1 MIASQLKSRVSLR
14 GLGDG
19 GMGMRRS
26 PRPAGAVLLRLFLV
40 LEGSLVLFSVLD
52 FPLEGSLVL
61 FSVLGFPLEGSLVL
75 FSVLAFPLE
84 GSLVFSLGC
93 VLEPLV
99 KFGKA

>member
-1 MIASQLKSRVSLR
+1 
-14 GLGDG
+14 
-19 GMGMRRS
+19 MGMRRS
-26 PRPAGAVLLRLFLV
+26 PRPAGAVLLRLFSV
-40 LEGSLVLFSVLD
+40 LEGSLVLFSVWD

-61 FSVLGFPLEGSLVL
+61 FSVLD
-75 FSVLAFPLE
+75 FPLE

>member
-1 MIASQLKSRVSLR
+1 MIASQLKSRVPLR

-40 LEGSLVLFSVLD
+40 LEGSLVLFSVL
-52 FPLEGSLVL
+52 
-61 FSVLGFPLEGSLVL
+61 
-75 FSVLAFPLE
+75 AFPLE